1 MTKKFFFMAAI
12 SAALQGR
19 PQVQFN
25 TITSLNDRN
34 ISARSL
40 DMIQNAAAEMIA
52 GQVDYDDLVI
62 QNVFC
67 LTPDGMTEEE
77 FVAGT
82 QLADQ
87 LNARRAAEAQAT
99 AQPDPAAANA
109 EALNQDDQ
117 QPAPES
123 TTIGTVSDLSE
134 LDAQAVEATPV
145 DDVTTADVQGSGSDR
160 DEDAGR

>member
-40 DMIQNAAAEMIA
+40 DMIQAAAAEMIA
-52 GQVDYDDLVI
+52 GQVEYDDLVI

-67 LTPDGMTEEE
+67 LTPDGMTEDE

-87 LNARRAAEAQAT
+87 LNARRAAEAEAN
-99 AQPDPAAANA
+99 AQPDPAANA

-117 QPAPES
+117 QPAPEAS
-123 TTIGTVSDLSE
+123 TIGTASDLSE

>member
-12 SAALQGR
+12 SATLQGR

-25 TITSLNDRN
+25 TITSLNGRN

-40 DMIQNAAAEMIA
+40 DMIQNAAAEMIN
-52 GQVDYDDLVI
+52 GQVEYDDLVI

-87 LNARRAAEAQAT
+87 LAQR
-99 AQPDPAAANA
+99 QAAAA
-109 EALNQDDQ
+109 AQALNQDDQ
-117 QPAPES
+117 PAPAGNDEPV
-123 TTIGTVSDLSE
+123 IGTASDLSE
-134 LDAQAVEATPV
+134 LAAQAVEATPV
-145 DDVTTADVQGSGSDR
+145 DDVTTADVKPA
-160 DEDAGR
+160 E

>member
-40 DMIQNAAAEMIA
+40 DMIQNAAAEMIN
-52 GQVDYDDLVI
+52 GQVEYDDLVI

-87 LNARRAAEAQAT
+87 LAQRQAAAEAQ
-99 AQPDPAAANA
+99 
-109 EALNQDDQ
+109 ALNQDDQ
-117 QPAPES
+117 PAPAGNDEPV
-123 TTIGTVSDLSE
+123 IGTASDLSE
-134 LDAQAVEATPV
+134 LEAQAVEATPL